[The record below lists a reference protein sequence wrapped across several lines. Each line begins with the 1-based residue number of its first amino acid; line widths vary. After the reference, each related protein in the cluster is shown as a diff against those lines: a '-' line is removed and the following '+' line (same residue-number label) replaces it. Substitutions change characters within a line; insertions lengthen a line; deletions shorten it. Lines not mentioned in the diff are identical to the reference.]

1 MSNPPTERDG
11 EGDVTPPSQRA
22 FSAASSPRSRRCA
35 RIRSISSGIVHEKNA
50 PAFYDTGPFS
60 NYVRAPI
67 ARNELHMWV
76 VPSYEPADFVPLEIT
91 MLGPI
96 RGD

>member
-1 MSNPPTERDG
+1 
-11 EGDVTPPSQRA
+11 
-22 FSAASSPRSRRCA
+22 
-35 RIRSISSGIVHEKNA
+35 
-50 PAFYDTGPFS
+50 
-60 NYVRAPI
+60 VRATI

-96 RGD
+96 RED